1 MQSRS
6 QKLVQLAMKR
16 LSCNHNELAA
26 RLDVAATQV
35 GKWISGDDMPYEMEE
50 ELAEMLEL
58 GDPFNAE
65 LVALTG
71 SEEDLAKWARLT
83 QFLAALAAQS
93 AETGYRTYPLEEV
106 EDNLLVHHTLA
117 TLQEIGIGVPV
128 PFPAEIERPDYESA
142 TDYRT
147 AEGQEFWDLLTE
159 TNPYSSLILR
169 MYASLANVW
178 GFYHAYVEP
187 HLMDEELGNMF
198 AEGDTASIEPGLMNL
213 AASKLGLERQYSGFG
228 EFKYNTERDYRE
240 WLGIVKETCLRA
252 RAPLGAEL
260 LDMVNKSDDEL
271 GRIAEAQSLGF
282 NDRRVHPDI
291 YMNELITGIRLLHQ
305 VLPAIMDKLGMD
317 KGKNPFAIYESEL
330 APYSPAM

>member
-1 MQSRS
+1 
-6 QKLVQLAMKR
+6 
-16 LSCNHNELAA
+16 
-26 RLDVAATQV
+26 
-35 GKWISGDDMPYEMEE
+35 
-50 ELAEMLEL
+50 
-58 GDPFNAE
+58 
-65 LVALTG
+65 
-71 SEEDLAKWARLT
+71 
-83 QFLAALAAQS
+83 
-93 AETGYRTYPLEEV
+93 
-106 EDNLLVHHTLA
+106 
-117 TLQEIGIGVPV
+117 
-128 PFPAEIERPDYESA
+128 
-142 TDYRT
+142 
-147 AEGQEFWDLLTE
+147 
-159 TNPYSSLILR
+159 
-169 MYASLANVW
+169 
-178 GFYHAYVEP
+178 
-187 HLMDEELGNMF
+187 MDEELGNMF